1 MIGLTIL
8 GIICIFVGIVI
19 AIVTVNKSISQS
31 NGDEEKLKGY
41 IDNLCLGSFV
51 GALIIY
57 GVFCLNVEK
66 TDSKT
71 QSNEEYNLSD
81 STLTNKPVQIII
93 KYDSKS
99 YQFL

>member
-1 MIGLTIL
+1 MFKFTKNTIF
-8 GIICIFVGIVI
+8 CIFVGIVI

-51 GALIIY
+51 GTLIIC

-71 QSNEEYNLSD
+71 QSNEEYNLWLQEYTVSELWD
-81 STLTNKPVQIII
+81 KNIIGGRPV
-93 KYDSKS
+93 
-99 YQFL
+99 